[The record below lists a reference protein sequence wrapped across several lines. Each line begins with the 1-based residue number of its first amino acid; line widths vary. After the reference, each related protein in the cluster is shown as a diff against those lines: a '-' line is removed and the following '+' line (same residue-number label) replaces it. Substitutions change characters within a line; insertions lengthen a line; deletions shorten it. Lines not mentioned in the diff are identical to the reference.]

1 MGFRV
6 LVVGG
11 TGQVGSA
18 LIRALLA
25 ADACA
30 EVVMINRRT
39 VAAAADARL
48 RQVVMDTGA
57 ANFADEVA
65 ALARTVTAGDEPV
78 YAASCIGV
86 GKGSQQWSD
95 EDLRKLE
102 IGVVGAFARG
112 CLAAGVERFGLLS
125 AAGST
130 AKSPIRYVRIMGEK
144 EDAVRAVGF
153 KRLAIF
159 RPGIIAGNAHT
170 PAYIALL
177 GRLIPGSF
185 GTIDQDDIGRAFV
198 AEFLHGQDGT
208 TILENAAMKRR
219 AREI

>member
-18 LIRALLA
+18 LVRALLA
-25 ADACA
+25 AGSCA
-30 EVVMINRRT
+30 EVVMVSRRT
-39 VAAAADARL
+39 VDLAADARL
-48 RQVVMDTGA
+48 HQVITDTGA
-57 ANFADEVA
+57 AGFADEVA
-65 ALARTVTAGDEPV
+65 ELAKTRGARDEPM
-78 YAASCIGV
+78 YAASCIGI
-86 GKGSQQWSD
+86 GKGSQQWSE
-95 EDLRKLE
+95 EDIRKLE

-125 AAGST
+125 AAGSS
-130 AKSPIRYVRIMGEK
+130 AKSPIRYARLMGEK
-144 EDAVRAVGF
+144 EDTVRALGF

-170 PAYIALL
+170 PAYLALL

-208 TILENAAMKRR
+208 TILENGAMKRR
-219 AREI
+219 AREL